1 MPSATAS
8 GGFPPDLSAL
18 TTSSQIFSQ
27 STGYTL
33 PQIRTLHKTIHDAID
48 DKAARL
54 RTQVGGSYRELLGTA
69 DTIVQMKTD
78 MENVTSTLWGMGQ
91 RCGRGVVGSKVEALG
106 GFLSL
111 EDEKGQGK
119 GLSREARRR
128 LLGACVLSGGRVL
141 TNNNKTGTG
150 NGTELAKGDRLIVA
164 AKICVLGRLL
174 VKSLSTTANDSLNSS
189 SEQKEIKRFE
199 RQLES
204 LRHRLLVR
212 IKNTL
217 ANIPPSLLSTT
228 ETTEKAT
235 KHQQENVLK
244 ALVAYSLPTSSGAQD
259 VLRHFL
265 RVRSEAMVLATEGP
279 EENITKLDPHNILYC
294 LGLYTKTLQDVQ
306 ALFPNKLPDG
316 LAALKKDRL
325 LSDSS
330 LRSMEGLRLDMYE
343 RFCGDEIRYFKPFIR
358 HDDLDVKQAKEM
370 WGNWAVEGG
379 EVFLRGLERTLEGM
393 SEFKAI
399 VDLRTSVLRLWISE
413 GAKIR
418 GFDASVMLDRI
429 RGVINKTMLSV
440 VEEKISKLRLVG
452 REASAAINSWRAGV
466 SNHHVSLWEEGS
478 FDMDLSTGVG
488 QFTQDVV
495 ARLYGRN
502 DAVSRAVSAYM
513 SWFRIIDDVKAV
525 VDTLKRQRWD
535 NDVEEIEDEE
545 TIEARQQLL
554 AREDPAT
561 LGRHLDESLVTAFRD
576 LDEDLGQLWG
586 AIIRAEEEED
596 TTNSNRAAAQISMYI
611 LRLVRD
617 IRGRL
622 PEGLEKVKGFGLT
635 AVPGLHQALAREVI
649 VSPLED
655 ELVAMLKRRT
665 VVGRSLWEEG
675 HTGGMPDLPSSP
687 SPGVFRFLRSLS
699 HAMADAGADLWSA
712 AAVRVLKDILG
723 GRVCELWGEAL
734 GDVVNKAGEEEKG
747 ENESEEEEE
756 EKKEP
761 SDVEV
766 VEKKND
772 GPTTPEQRRDLLVQ
786 WLFDLLYLG
795 HFIELPEGGDL
806 DGGQLK
812 KLQEKVY
819 EASGLDNPQARERL
833 VKSSQEYF
841 KRTSLLFGLLSG

>member
-8 GGFPPDLSAL
+8 GGFPPDLSTL

-27 STGYTL
+27 SAGYTL
-33 PQIRTLHKTIHDAID
+33 PQIRTLHKTLHDAID

-78 MENVTSTLWGMGQ
+78 MENVTSTLWRMGQ

-106 GFLSL
+106 GFLSQR
-111 EDEKGQGK
+111 EDETDGKGQGK

-141 TNNNKTGTG
+141 TNNKTGTG

-174 VKSLSTTANDSLNSS
+174 VKSLSTANNNTPNS

-235 KHQQENVLK
+235 RHQQENVLK

-265 RVRSEAMVLATEGP
+265 RVRSEAMVLSTEGP

-325 LSDSS
+325 LADSS
-330 LRSMEGLRLDMYE
+330 LRCTEGLRLDTYE

-370 WGNWAVEGG
+370 WGNWATDGG

-399 VDLRTSVLRLWISE
+399 VDLRTSVLKLWISE
-413 GAKIR
+413 GGKIR
-418 GFDASVMLDRI
+418 GFDSSVMLDRI
-429 RGVINKTMLSV
+429 RGVIKKTMLTV
-440 VEEKISKLRLVG
+440 LQEKISKLRLVG
-452 REASAAINSWRAGV
+452 REASAAINSWRGGV
-466 SNHHVSLWEEGS
+466 SNHHLSLWEEGS
-478 FDMDLSTGVG
+478 FDMDLSTGAG

-502 DAVSRAVSAYM
+502 DAVSRAVSGYM

-545 TIEARQQLL
+545 TIETRQQLL
-554 AREDPAT
+554 AREDPVT
-561 LGRHLDESLVTAFRD
+561 LSKHLNESLVRAFRD
-576 LDEDLGQLWG
+576 LDGDLGLLWG
-586 AIIRAEEEED
+586 AIAEEED
-596 TTNSNRAAAQISMYI
+596 TNRAAQISMYI

-622 PEGLEKVKGFGLT
+622 PEGLEEVKGFGLT
-635 AVPGLHQALAREVI
+635 AVPALHRALAESVV
-649 VSPLED
+649 VSPME
-655 ELVAMLKRRT
+655 ELVGMLGRRT

-675 HTGGMPDLPSSP
+675 HGGGMPDLPSSP

-699 HAMADAGADLWSA
+699 LAMADAGADLWSA
-712 AAVRVLKDILG
+712 AAVGVLKDILG
-723 GRVCELWGEAL
+723 GRVCGLWGEAL
-734 GDVVNKAGEEEKG
+734 WDVVKAGEEEKVDGSEKG
-747 ENESEEEEE
+747 ENEDEEEEEE

-761 SDVEV
+761 SDEV

-772 GPTTPEQRRDLLVQ
+772 GPTPEQRRDLLVQ

-795 HFIELPEGGDL
+795 HFIELPRGDL
-806 DGGQLK
+806 DDGQLK
-812 KLQEKVY
+812 KLEEKVY

-841 KRTSLLFGLLSG
+841 KRTSLLFGLLS

>member
-8 GGFPPDLSAL
+8 GGFPPDLSTL

-27 STGYTL
+27 SAGYTL

-119 GLSREARRR
+119 SLSREARRR

-174 VKSLSTTANDSLNSS
+174 VKSLSTTANGSPLNNS

-212 IKNTL
+212 IKSTL

-265 RVRSEAMVLATEGP
+265 RVRSEAMVLSTEGP
-279 EENITKLDPHNILYC
+279 EENINKLDPHNIIYC

-306 ALFPNKLPDG
+306 VLFPNKLPDG

-330 LRSMEGLRLDMYE
+330 LRCMEGLRLDMYE

-452 REASAAINSWRAGV
+452 REASAAVKSWRAGV

-478 FDMDLSTGVG
+478 FDMDLSTGAG

-502 DAVSRAVSAYM
+502 DAVSRAVSGYM

-576 LDEDLGQLWG
+576 LDGDLGRLWG
-586 AIIRAEEEED
+586 AIIAEEED
-596 TTNSNRAAAQISMYI
+596 TNNRVAQISMYI

-622 PEGLEKVKGFGLT
+622 PEGLEEVKGFGLT
-635 AVPGLHQALAREVI
+635 AVPGLHQALTREII

-655 ELVAMLKRRT
+655 ELVGMLKRRT

-675 HTGGMPDLPSSP
+675 HHGGMPDLPSSP

-699 HAMADAGADLWSA
+699 IAMADAGADLWSA
-712 AAVRVLKDILG
+712 AAVGVLKGILG

-734 GDVVNKAGEEEKG
+734 GHVVYKAGEEEEVDGSEKG
-747 ENESEEEEE
+747 EEEE

-761 SDVEV
+761 SDEV
-766 VEKKND
+766 VEEND

-795 HFIELPEGGDL
+795 HFIELPEGDL
-806 DGGQLK
+806 DDGRLR

-833 VKSSQEYF
+833 VKLSQEYF